1 MYYLL
6 RRIGYA
12 IPVLIGVNLI
22 TFILFFMVNSPDDMA
37 RMQIGGKYTSKVAIQ
52 NWKVQNGYNYPYF
65 YNEKLPG
72 IDSVTHTL
80 FYKKSMSLFTF
91 QFGLSNQGRDISQDI
106 FVRMR
111 PSLALAI
118 PTLVFG
124 LTINILVALFT
135 ALFQNSFFDRAVRLA
150 CIALISIS
158 SLFFIFLGQL
168 LVGKIFQ
175 WVPISGYQSGLSA
188 FKFLLLPMLIGILA
202 SMGSG
207 IRWYRTI
214 FLEEMGR
221 DYVRTAQSKGLSD
234 FTILIRHVLE
244 NGLIPILTGVVV
256 IIPSLFLGSL
266 IMESFF
272 GIPGLGSYTLDAIQ
286 QQDFEIV
293 RVMVFLGTLFYI
305 LGLLLTDLSY
315 LWVDPRVRLGD
326 AS

>member
-6 RRIGYA
+6 KRILYA

-22 TFILFFMVNSPDDMA
+22 TFLLFFMVNSPNDMA
-37 RMQIGGKYTSKVAIQ
+37 RSQLGSKYTSETAIV
-52 NWKVQNGYNYPYF
+52 NWKIQHGYNYPFF
-65 YNEKLPG
+65 YNDHKSG
-72 IDSVTHTL
+72 IQTVTDTL
-80 FYKKSMSLFTF
+80 FYQKSMSLFTF
-91 QFGLSNQGRDISQDI
+91 NFGLSNQGRDISQDI

-118 PTLVFG
+118 PTLVIS
-124 LTINILVALFT
+124 LTLNILIALFI
-135 ALFQNSFFDRAVRLA
+135 ALFKNSFFDKTVRLT
-150 CIALISIS
+150 CIILISIS
-158 SLFFIFLGQL
+158 SLFFILSGQL

-175 WVPISGYQSGLSA
+175 WVPISGYQPGLSA
-188 FKFLLLPMLIGILA
+188 FKFLLLPIMIGTIG
-202 SMGSG
+202 SMGYG

-221 DYVRTAQSKGLSD
+221 DYVRTAQAKGLSD
-234 FTILIRHVLE
+234 FSILIHHVLE

-256 IIPSLFLGSL
+256 IIPTLFLGSL

-315 LWVDPRVRLGD
+315 IWVDPRVRLGES
-326 AS
+326 A